1 MPNNF
6 GNESDLRCSFCGKP
20 QSQAKR
26 LIAGNGVYICDTC
39 VELCMNIIEDE
50 DALQRGKVSVKRTNG
65 EEEKVLPK
73 PQEIKKMLDAYVIG
87 QDDAKMTLAVAVYN
101 HYKRIFFNSEE
112 NGVEVAKSNVLLLG
126 PTGVGKTYL
135 AQTLAKLLDVPFATA
150 DATTLTEAGYVG
162 EDVENILLRLI
173 QAADYDVERAERGI
187 IYVDEIDKISR
198 KSENP
203 SITRDVSG
211 EGVQQALLKILEGT
225 TAGVPPKGGRKHPQQ
240 EVININTSNILFI
253 CGGAFDGLK
262 SVIERR
268 TSAQTLGFNS
278 DVKSKA
284 ELDNTEWMKEVTP
297 HDLVKFGLIPELVGR
312 LPVITA
318 LSDLDKAALVRILT
332 EPKNSLV
339 SQYKKLFA
347 LDKVELAF
355 TPEALDAIAEKTI
368 ERKTGARGLRSIL
381 EGTLTKL
388 MFEVP
393 GDYTIE
399 KVTITKDT
407 VLNNAAPEIE
417 RNPERIPVKIKMTQ
431 PKRRARKD
439 SAS

>member
-6 GNESDLRCSFCGKP
+6 GNDNEVRCSFCGKP

-26 LIAGNGVYICDTC
+26 LISGNGVYICDEC
-39 VELCMNIIEDE
+39 VELCMDIIADE
-50 DALQRGKVSVKRTNG
+50 DSLHRGRPQPKNEPRA
-65 EEEKVLPK
+65 EMVLPK
-73 PQEIKKMLDAYVIG
+73 PQEIKKQLDEYVIG
-87 QDDAKMTLAVAVYN
+87 QDEAKITLAVAVYN
-101 HYKRIFFNSEE
+101 HYKRIFFSGEDG
-112 NGVEVAKSNVLLLG
+112 GVEIAKSNVLLLG

-135 AQTLAKLLDVPFATA
+135 AQTLAKLLDVPFAIA

-173 QAADYDVERAERGI
+173 QAADYDIERAEHGI

-225 TAGVPPKGGRKHPQQ
+225 IAGVPPKGGRKHPQQ
-240 EVININTSNILFI
+240 EVINIDTSNILFI

-262 SVIERR
+262 SVIQRR
-268 TSAQTLGFNS
+268 TEAQTLGFNS
-278 DVKSKA
+278 VIKSKD

-332 EPKNSLV
+332 EPKNCLV
-339 SQYKKLFA
+339 SQYKKLFD
-347 LDKVELAF
+347 LDKVDLEF

-368 ERKTGARGLRSIL
+368 ARKTGARGLRSIM
-381 EGTLTKL
+381 EDTLKNL

-393 GDYTIE
+393 SDYTIE
-399 KVTITKDT
+399 KITVTKDS
-407 VLNNAAPEIE
+407 VENGAAPEIVH
-417 RNPERIPVKIKMTQ
+417 NPDRVPVKIKMTQ

>member
-6 GNESDLRCSFCGKP
+6 GNDNEVRCSFCGKP

-26 LIAGNGVYICDTC
+26 LISGNGVYICDEC
-39 VELCMNIIEDE
+39 VELCMDIIADE
-50 DALQRGKVSVKRTNG
+50 DSLHRGRPQPKNEPRA
-65 EEEKVLPK
+65 EMVLPK
-73 PQEIKKMLDAYVIG
+73 PQEIKKQLDEYVIG
-87 QDDAKMTLAVAVYN
+87 QDEAKMALAVAVYN
-101 HYKRIFFNSEE
+101 HYKRIFFSGEDG
-112 NGVEVAKSNVLLLG
+112 GVEIAKSNVLLLG

-135 AQTLAKLLDVPFATA
+135 AQTLAKLLDVPFAIA

-173 QAADYDVERAERGI
+173 QAADYDIERAEHGI

-225 TAGVPPKGGRKHPQQ
+225 IAGVPPKGGRKHPQQ
-240 EVININTSNILFI
+240 EVINIDTSNILFI

-262 SVIERR
+262 SVIQRR
-268 TSAQTLGFNS
+268 TEAQTLGFNS
-278 DVKSKA
+278 VIKSKD

-332 EPKNSLV
+332 EPKNCLV
-339 SQYKKLFA
+339 SQYKKLFD
-347 LDKVELAF
+347 LDKVDLEF

-368 ERKTGARGLRSIL
+368 ARKTGARGLRSIM
-381 EGTLTKL
+381 EDTLKNL

-393 GDYTIE
+393 SDYTIE
-399 KVTITKDT
+399 KITVTKDS
-407 VLNNAAPEIE
+407 VENGAAPEIVH
-417 RNPERIPVKIKMTQ
+417 NPDRVPVKIKMTQ